1 MAHLKTELL
10 ISPLQLLLLLAT
22 YAKQVLVDERQ
33 LVALKVDLL
42 LGLLDS
48 LVDLGQVDLHA
59 KDSFLL
65 VVKVDTN
72 SQNGQKSL
80 LQMQ

>member
-1 MAHLKTELL
+1 M
-10 ISPLQLLLLLAT
+10 LLLAT
-22 YAKQVLVDERQ
+22 HTKQVFVDERQ